1 MGLPIPLRAWV
12 APASC
17 RLGSETERCRQ
28 DAGATWYDH
37 VWVYPRYFA
46 EIAQLAGRTRDRCE
60 TEKERVRK
68 SVKTRGDECTELMAR
83 GSERQ
88 GAEDRGGV
96 RTDPSA

>member
-1 MGLPIPLRAWV
+1 MTTQGYTPSFLRK
-12 APASC
+12 S
-17 RLGSETERCRQ
+17 
-28 DAGATWYDH
+28 
-37 VWVYPRYFA
+37 
-46 EIAQLAGRTRDRCE
+46 AQAAGRTLDSCDP
-60 TEKERVRK
+60 EKERVRK